1 MYISEIKQLYP
12 KLYEEI
18 LKRSHSPEY
27 ILDGVCNNV
36 NEAMTWSSTP
46 QGSDF
51 WRLVHQ
57 GNIEEAQKMY
67 PELFDIAE
75 NKNLIEIQN
84 GLFKST
90 I

>member
-18 LKRSHSPEY
+18 LQNSHTPEY
-27 ILDGVCNNV
+27 VLNGVYSTV
-36 NEAMTWSSTP
+36 NEAITWVSTP
-46 QGSDF
+46 QGSAF
-51 WRLVHQ
+51 WRLVHA

-67 PELFDIAE
+67 PELFNIAE

>member
-18 LKRSHSPEY
+18 LQNSHTPEY
-27 ILDGVCNNV
+27 VLNGVYSDV
-36 NEAMTWSSTP
+36 NKAMTWSKTP
-46 QGSDF
+46 QGSAF
-51 WRLVHQ
+51 WALVYE
-57 GNIEEAQKMY
+57 GNIAQAQRMY
-67 PELFDIAE
+67 PELFVLEKDGVR
-75 NKNLIEIQN
+75 EIQN

>member
-18 LKRSHSPEY
+18 LQNSHTPEY
-27 ILDGVCNNV
+27 VLNGVFSTV
-36 NEAMTWSSTP
+36 NEAITWSSTP
-46 QGSDF
+46 QGDNF

-67 PELFDIAE
+67 PELFNIAE

-84 GLFKST
+84 GLFKS
-90 I
+90 II

>member
-1 MYISEIKQLYP
+1 MYIREIKQLYP

-18 LKRSHSPEY
+18 LQNSHTPEY
-27 ILDGVCNNV
+27 VLNGVYSDV
-36 NEAMTWSSTP
+36 NEAITWVSTP
-46 QGSDF
+46 QGSAF
-51 WRLVHQ
+51 WRLVHK

-67 PELFDIAE
+67 PELFNIAE

>member
-18 LKRSHSPEY
+18 LQNSHTPEY
-27 ILDGVCNNV
+27 VLNGVYGNV
-36 NEAMTWSSTP
+36 NEAMTWFRTP
-46 QGSDF
+46 QGSAF

-84 GLFKST
+84 GLFKS
-90 I
+90 II

>member
-18 LKRSHSPEY
+18 LQNSHTPEY
-27 ILDGVCNNV
+27 VLNGVYSAV
-36 NEAMTWSSTP
+36 SEAMTWYNTP
-46 QGSDF
+46 QGSAF

-67 PELFDIAE
+67 PELFNIAE

-84 GLFKST
+84 GLFKT
-90 I
+90 II

>member
-18 LKRSHSPEY
+18 LQNSPIPED
-27 ILDGVCNNV
+27 ILNGVCNNV
-36 NEAMTWSSTP
+36 NEAMAWINTP
-46 QGSDF
+46 QGNTF
-51 WRLVHQ
+51 WGLVYQ
-57 GNIEEAQKMY
+57 GNIEQAQRMY
-67 PELFDIAE
+67 PELFVQSEKD
-75 NKNLIEIQN
+75 NVREIQN

>member
-18 LKRSHSPEY
+18 LQNSHTPEY
-27 ILDGVCNNV
+27 VLNGFYIGV
-36 NEAMTWSSTP
+36 NEAITWYNTP
-46 QGSDF
+46 QGSAF

-67 PELFDIAE
+67 PELFNIAE
-75 NKNLIEIQN
+75 NKNFIEIQN
-84 GLFKST
+84 GLFKS
-90 I
+90 II

>member
-18 LKRSHSPEY
+18 LQNSHTPEY
-27 ILDGVCNNV
+27 VLNGVYSNV
-36 NEAMTWSSTP
+36 NEAMTWCSTP
-46 QGSDF
+46 QGSAF

-57 GNIEEAQKMY
+57 GNIEEAQTMY
-67 PELFDIAE
+67 PELFNIAE

-84 GLFKST
+84 GLFKAV

>member
-18 LKRSHSPEY
+18 LQNSHIPEY
-27 ILDGVCNNV
+27 VLDGVYSDV
-36 NEAMTWSSTP
+36 NEAMTWSNTP
-46 QGSDF
+46 QGSTF
-51 WRLVHQ
+51 WRLVY
-57 GNIEEAQKMY
+57 GNNIAQAQRMY
-67 PELFDIAE
+67 PELFVQLEKDDVR
-75 NKNLIEIQN
+75 EIQN

>member
-18 LKRSHSPEY
+18 LQNSHTPEY
-27 ILDGVCNNV
+27 VLNGVYGGV
-36 NEAMTWSSTP
+36 DEAITWYNTP
-46 QGSDF
+46 QGSAF
-51 WRLVHQ
+51 WRLVYE
-57 GNIEEAQKMY
+57 GNIAQAQRMY
-67 PELFDIAE
+67 PELFVQLEKDGVQ
-75 NKNLIEIQN
+75 EIQN

>member
-18 LKRSHSPEY
+18 LQNSHTPEY
-27 ILDGVCNNV
+27 VLNGVYSDV
-36 NEAMTWSSTP
+36 SEAMTWSNTP
-46 QGSDF
+46 QGNTF
-51 WRLVHQ
+51 WRLVYE
-57 GNIEEAQKMY
+57 GNIAQAQRMY
-67 PELFDIAE
+67 PELFVQLEKDDVQ
-75 NKNLIEIQN
+75 EIQN

>member
-18 LKRSHSPEY
+18 LQNSHTPGY
-27 ILDGVCNNV
+27 VLNGVYSDV
-36 NEAMTWSSTP
+36 NEAITWSSTP
-46 QGSDF
+46 QGNTF
-51 WRLVHQ
+51 WRLVHE
-57 GNIEEAQKMY
+57 GNIAQAQRMY
-67 PELFDIAE
+67 PELFVQLEKDGVQ
-75 NKNLIEIQN
+75 EIKN

>member
-18 LKRSHSPEY
+18 LQNSHTPENV
-27 ILDGVCNNV
+27 LNGVYSDV
-36 NEAMTWSSTP
+36 NEAITWFNTP
-46 QGSDF
+46 QGAAF
-51 WRLVHQ
+51 WRLIYE
-57 GNIEEAQKMY
+57 GNIAQAQRMY
-67 PELFDIAE
+67 PELFVPLEKDGVR
-75 NKNLIEIQN
+75 EIQN

>member
-18 LKRSHSPEY
+18 LQNSHTPEY
-27 ILDGVCNNV
+27 VLNGVYSDV
-36 NEAMTWSSTP
+36 NEAMIWSDTP
-46 QGSDF
+46 QGNTF
-51 WRLVHQ
+51 WRLVYQ

-67 PELFDIAE
+67 PELFNIAE

>member
-12 KLYEEI
+12 NLYKEI
-18 LKRSHSPEY
+18 LQNSDTPENV
-27 ILDGVCNNV
+27 LNGVYSNV
-36 NEAMTWSSTP
+36 NEAITWGSTP
-46 QGSDF
+46 QGSAF
-51 WRLVHQ
+51 WRLVHE

-84 GLFKST
+84 GLFKAV

>member
-18 LKRSHSPEY
+18 LQNSYTPEHV
-27 ILDGVCNNV
+27 LNGVYSDV
-36 NEAMTWSSTP
+36 NEAMTWSNTP
-46 QGSDF
+46 QGITF

-57 GNIEEAQKMY
+57 GNIEEAQRMY
-67 PELFDIAE
+67 PELFVQLEKDDVQ
-75 NKNLIEIQN
+75 EIQN

>member
-18 LKRSHSPEY
+18 LKNSHTPEDV
-27 ILDGVCNNV
+27 LNGVYSNV
-36 NEAMTWSSTP
+36 NEAMIWVNTP
-46 QGSDF
+46 QGSAF

-67 PELFDIAE
+67 PELFNIAE
-75 NKNLIEIQN
+75 SKNLIVIQN
-84 GLFKST
+84 GLFKS
-90 I
+90 II

>member
-12 KLYEEI
+12 KLYKEI
-18 LKRSHSPEY
+18 LQNSHTPEY
-27 ILDGVCNNV
+27 VLNGVYSDV
-36 NEAMTWSSTP
+36 SEAITWSSTP
-46 QGSDF
+46 QGSAF
-51 WRLVHQ
+51 WRLVHA

-67 PELFDIAE
+67 PELFNIAE

-84 GLFKST
+84 GLFKAV

>member
-18 LKRSHSPEY
+18 LQNSHTPEY
-27 ILDGVCNNV
+27 VLNGVYSDV
-36 NEAMTWSSTP
+36 NGAMTWSNTP
-46 QGSDF
+46 QGSAF
-51 WRLVHQ
+51 WRLVY
-57 GNIEEAQKMY
+57 GGDIAQAQTMY
-67 PELFDIAE
+67 PELFVQSEKDNIR
-75 NKNLIEIQN
+75 EIQN

>member
-18 LKRSHSPEY
+18 LQNSPTPEY
-27 ILDGVCNNV
+27 ILDGVCNDV
-36 NEAMTWSSTP
+36 NEAMIWSNTP
-46 QGSDF
+46 QGQTF
-51 WRLVHQ
+51 WRLVYE
-57 GNIEEAQKMY
+57 GNIAQAQRMY
-67 PELFDIAE
+67 PELFVQLEKDGVQ
-75 NKNLIEIQN
+75 EIQN

>member
-18 LKRSHSPEY
+18 LQNSHTPEY
-27 ILDGVCNNV
+27 VLNGVYGGV
-36 NEAMTWSSTP
+36 DEAMTWYNTP
-46 QGSDF
+46 QGSTF

-67 PELFDIAE
+67 PELFVQSEKD
-75 NKNLIEIQN
+75 NVREIQN
-84 GLFKST
+84 GLFKT
-90 I
+90 II